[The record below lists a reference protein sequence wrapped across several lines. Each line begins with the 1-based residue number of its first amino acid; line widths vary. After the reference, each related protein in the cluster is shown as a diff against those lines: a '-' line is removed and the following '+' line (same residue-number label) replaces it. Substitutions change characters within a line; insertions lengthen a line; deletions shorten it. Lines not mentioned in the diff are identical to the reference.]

1 MRGKISDQDLTD
13 YALNELQPEERLYV
27 ESMLGVSE
35 ECRQDVYQ
43 MIELSQLLEE
53 GFEKDATRPQPML
66 TRGQREDLLRVRSN
80 IYPFWQ
86 KTAAVLV
93 GAASLAFTLSQTE
106 IGTMQAPAR
115 QVAEASKQAAL
126 AVADAVGSSDMLE
139 IKNAFQSLR
148 AMAGDSSSELL
159 PGDAM
164 TPSPMICTPPTLFET
179 AQLTGR
185 DMGQ

>member
-27 ESMLGVSE
+27 ESMLAVSE
-35 ECRQDVYQ
+35 ECRHDVYQ

-53 GFEKDATRPQPML
+53 GFEKEEHRHQPSL
-66 TRGQREDLLRVRSN
+66 THGQREDLLRVRAN
-80 IYPFWQ
+80 TYPFWQ
-86 KTAAVLV
+86 KSAAVLV
-93 GAASLAFTLSQTE
+93 GAASLAFTLVHTE
-106 IGTMQAPAR
+106 LGTIEEPAR
-115 QVAEASKQAAL
+115 QMAEASKHAAL
-126 AVADAVGSSDMLE
+126 VVADAVGSSDMVE

-148 AMAGDSSSELL
+148 AMAGDSSEL
-159 PGDAM
+159 GDVI

-185 DMGQ
+185 GDMAQ